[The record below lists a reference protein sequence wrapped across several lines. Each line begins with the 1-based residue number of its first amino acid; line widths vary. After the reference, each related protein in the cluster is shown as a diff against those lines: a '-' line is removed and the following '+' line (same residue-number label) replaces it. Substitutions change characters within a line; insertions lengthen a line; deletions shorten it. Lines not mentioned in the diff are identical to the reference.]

1 MKSEWIFDTASGV
14 TTFMRTRAWVHI
26 VRNNT
31 WCLGLL
37 CRQGISSLGI
47 DYEGYKST
55 EDIYYNVHTPV

>member
-14 TTFMRTRAWVHI
+14 TTCTRKRAWVNI

-31 WCLGLL
+31 WCPGLL

-47 DYEGYKST
+47 DYVGYKST
-55 EDIYYNVHTPV
+55 EDIYHNGHTAV